1 MSSKLT
7 TDDLLSLE
15 AYHLQRDAFRE
26 RAMAEKKRRRLD
38 IGANA
43 HLYFEN
49 RVTMHYQVQEML
61 RVEKIFDPEGIADE
75 LGAYNPL
82 IPDGDNFKATMM
94 LQYTDV
100 AQRRAELARL
110 VGIEDRI
117 WMQVDGFDR
126 VYAIADEDMDRSA
139 DDKTSSVH
147 FLRFQFDDAQVTALR
162 NGASLS
168 AGIDHANYTHSA
180 EPVPATLLEA
190 LREDLA

>member
-1 MSSKLT
+1 MSLKLT

-15 AYHLQRDAFRE
+15 AYHLERGAFRD

-38 IGANA
+38 IGDHA

-61 RVEKIFDPEGIADE
+61 RVEKIFDPEGIAEE
-75 LGAYNPL
+75 LSAYNPL

-94 LQYTDV
+94 LQYTDI

-110 VGIEDRI
+110 IGIEDRI
-117 WMQVDGFDR
+117 WVKVQGFDP
-126 VYAIADEDMDRSA
+126 VYAIADEDMDRSSE
-139 DDKTSSVH
+139 DKTSSVH
-147 FLRFQFDDAQVTALR
+147 FLRFQFDDAQVAAMKD
-162 NGASLS
+162 GASLS
-168 AGIDHANYTHSA
+168 AGIDHANYNFTVD
-180 EPVPATLLEA
+180 PLPAALAEA